1 MRINPSAI
9 SLLVTSENLTSARQR
24 VNQKWVHAGLSFD
37 AHLLII
43 RSSMWLIP
51 IFIVIKNIGK
61 GKEVAETKRNVVS
74 VRREIETSGTSEITT
89 IKIAGE

>member
-1 MRINPSAI
+1 
-9 SLLVTSENLTSARQR
+9 
-24 VNQKWVHAGLSFD
+24 
-37 AHLLII
+37 
-43 RSSMWLIP
+43 MWLIP